1 MTREDLLYTVATKRR
16 RTPTILEMR
25 LRPRGDPID
34 YRAGQY
40 VLLGD
45 ADGDRPPRSYSVAN
59 APRPDAT
66 IDLFVTLV
74 PSGEVSSWAH
84 RLLHPGEDVLIAGG
98 YGTFVDDHEDD
109 RPRLYLA
116 GGSGLAPVRALV
128 EAALRR
134 AQPPTM
140 TLLFSARTADDLID
154 DDLFLRWQ
162 HDHPNFH
169 YLRTLTRA
177 AGPPPVGRIPAVLP
191 ELLPA
196 LDHHRVFISGGSGFV
211 ADCERAARR
220 RGARPG
226 CVFTEEFFADPVPWA
241 GDQPHQGSH

>member
-1 MTREDLLYTVATKRR
+1 MREDLLYTVAVKRR
-16 RTPTILEMR
+16 RTSTILEMR
-25 LRPRGDPID
+25 LRPRGEPID
-34 YRAGQY
+34 YQAGQY

-45 ADGDRPPRSYSVAN
+45 ADGNRPPRSYSVAN

-74 PSGEVSSWAH
+74 PSGEVSLWAH
-84 RLLHPGEDVLIAGG
+84 RLLHCGEDVLISGG
-98 YGTFVDDHEDD
+98 YGTFVDDHEDG

-116 GGSGLAPVRALV
+116 GGSGLAPVRALA

-134 AQPPTM
+134 AQPPPM
-140 TLLFSARTADDLID
+140 TLMFSARTADDLID

-162 HDHPNFH
+162 SDHPNFH

-177 AGPPPVGRIPAVLP
+177 AGPPPVGRIPTVLP
-191 ELLPA
+191 ELLPV
-196 LDHHRVFISGGSGFV
+196 LDEHRVYISGGSGFV
-211 ADCERAARR
+211 ADCERAVRR

-226 CVFTEEFFADPVPWA
+226 YVFTEEFFADPLPWG
-241 GDQPHQGSH
+241 GDQTHQGSH